1 MKNTFPFIPS
11 VQEST
16 QSSLNRDLYAQSL
29 DLYEEKKYI
38 QAFHTLLDCL
48 NPDCRKKFGNSEG
61 TEFHLPNGSIVIH
74 IRIEQ
79 DMIHIGADFL
89 DLPEKGRVAMLRQ
102 VADLN
107 INKLLLPRF
116 VKKGNRLKMEY
127 SCLLA
132 ESHPHKI
139 YEILQNI
146 CYIGDKYDD
155 EFCSK
160 FHATTCYKPQVT
172 ARPEDTQSRVYDA
185 IQTLGHS
192 ALEAVK
198 EYNGQRRYGYSWNI
212 LKIVFYQI
220 SYFAC
225 PQGQLSN
232 EFDKAVD
239 DMNEEL
245 PVQELVAKGTEFL
258 EKLLAMPKEKV
269 LEDIY
274 SVDVLISPKR
284 ASSLQNIQE
293 NFEEVYEEAIGAIQS
308 KDFERAAVRITCKF
322 YEAYFYNDM
331 QDDINA
337 VLVKAL
343 KEAAEKPFEEAA
355 NILYTAIDN
364 IMEGE
369 LEPDYGVF
377 DAMDN
382 PIAKQMMEQASA
394 TAAAMQEKMTE
405 TMGSEDIQAIQKKMA
420 EAMEH
425 GNMAEYMKLAG
436 ELQQKMMGGMFNF

>member
-11 VQEST
+11 VKEST
-16 QSSLNRDLYAQSL
+16 QSSLNRDLYAKSI
-29 DLYEEKKYI
+29 DLYENKEYI

-61 TEFHLPNGSIVIH
+61 TEFHLPNGSIVVH
-74 IRIEQ
+74 VHIEQ

-89 DLPEKGRVAMLRQ
+89 NLPEKGRVAMLRQ

-116 VKKGNRLKMEY
+116 VKNGNCLKMEY
-127 SCLLA
+127 SCRLS
-132 ESHPHKI
+132 ETHPHKI

-160 FHATTCYKPQVT
+160 FHATRCYEPQVT
-172 ARPEDTQSRVYDA
+172 PYSEDVLNCVYEA
-185 IQTLGHS
+185 MQTLVQS

-198 EYNGQRRYGYSWNI
+198 EYDGQRRYGYSWNI
-212 LKIVFYQI
+212 LKTVFYQI

-225 PQGQLSN
+225 PQGQLNN
-232 EFDKAVD
+232 ELDKAVD

-245 PVQELVAKGTEFL
+245 PVHELVAKGTEFL
-258 EKLLAMPKEKV
+258 KKLLAMPKEKI
-269 LEDIY
+269 LQDIY
-274 SVDVLISPKR
+274 EVNVLVSPKR
-284 ASSLQNIQE
+284 ASSLQNVQE
-293 NFEEVYEEAIGAIQS
+293 NFEEVYEEATGAIQS

-337 VLVKAL
+337 VLAKAL
-343 KEAAEKPFEEAA
+343 KEAGNKPFEEAA

-369 LEPDYGVF
+369 LEPDYGMF
-377 DAMDN
+377 DVVDN
-382 PIAKQMMEQASA
+382 PIAKQMMQQASA
-394 TAAAMQEKMTE
+394 TAAAMQEKMAE
-405 TMGSEDIQAIQKKMA
+405 TMGGEDIQAIQRKMA
-420 EAMEH
+420 EAIER
-425 GNMAEYMKLAG
+425 GDMAEYMKLAG
-436 ELQQKMMGGMFNF
+436 ELQQKLMGGMFNF